1 MFTTKAFR
9 LVVICLLALVL
20 FTPGAQ
26 AQRKKQLAVLNFDF
40 ATVDIGLA
48 GHAYGGQENL
58 ARAIS
63 DKLVNTLVAQN
74 TCVVIERS
82 QLEKVLYE
90 QNLGTQGRIDPSTAA
105 KVGRILGV
113 DAIIIG
119 NVSVFDL
126 QGTPKNSRDTS
137 WDPKQLRARI
147 AVNFRVVDTTTAVV
161 QASSEAT
168 GVSGQGAPASAGPQ
182 IAKDAIDAFGGLGR
196 IIGNNRVGRAVSGM
210 ENRNEATTVTHE
222 QIRNVVQLAVDDVV
236 GQVTIE
242 IEKYLAGS
250 RRAPEKTASTERHLN
265 GSVIDVQG
273 PTVFIT
279 GIDRSAVRI
288 GDRLYVRRSRIKRD
302 PVSGKEIRLT
312 DKIGEV
318 EIVEIQDEAV
328 VGSFSGSVTAQEGDI
343 ITSNPGGAGATSS
356 DRGARPPSSPTTNT
370 APSDPS
376 AKPQRAPTRKRP

>member
-1 MFTTKAFR
+1 MFRTKAFR
-9 LVVICLLALVL
+9 LIVVCLLALGL

-48 GHAYGGQENL
+48 NHAYGGQENL

-90 QNLGTQGRIDPSTAA
+90 QNLGNQGRIDPSTAA

-168 GVSGQGAPASAGPQ
+168 GVSGQAAPASTGTQ
-182 IAKDAIDAFGGLGR
+182 IAKDAVDSLGGIGNIFGGSKVGRVIGR
-196 IIGNNRVGRAVSGM
+196 IERRDST
-210 ENRNEATTVTHE
+210 TTVTEE

-236 GQVTIE
+236 GQITMEV
-242 IEKYLAGS
+242 EKYLAGS
-250 RRAPEKTASTERHLN
+250 RRQPETTPSTERHLN
-265 GSVIDVQG
+265 GRVSDVQG

-279 GIDRSAVRI
+279 GIDRSAV
-288 GDRLYVRRSRIKRD
+288 
-302 PVSGKEIRLT
+302 
-312 DKIGEV
+312 
-318 EIVEIQDEAV
+318 
-328 VGSFSGSVTAQEGDI
+328 
-343 ITSNPGGAGATSS
+343 
-356 DRGARPPSSPTTNT
+356 
-370 APSDPS
+370 
-376 AKPQRAPTRKRP
+376 